1 MVRRAPVRRRTKKP
15 TSREGPHPI
24 DVHVGARVY
33 LRRTLLGLNQTTLG
47 KAIGVSFQQLQKY
60 ERGVNRISASRL
72 FILSRA
78 LEVPVSFF
86 FEDMPSDAAS
96 ARRVK
101 VFSERIAG
109 ELDHDLLSKREIVE
123 LIRTYCGVTD
133 LRARKRLLGLM
144 KDLGKTR

>member
-1 MVRRAPVRRRTKKP
+1 MVRRARVRRRTKKP

-72 FILSRA
+72 FILSGA

-109 ELDHDLLSKREIVE
+109 ELDHDLLSKRETVE
-123 LIRTYCGVTD
+123 LIRTYCGITD